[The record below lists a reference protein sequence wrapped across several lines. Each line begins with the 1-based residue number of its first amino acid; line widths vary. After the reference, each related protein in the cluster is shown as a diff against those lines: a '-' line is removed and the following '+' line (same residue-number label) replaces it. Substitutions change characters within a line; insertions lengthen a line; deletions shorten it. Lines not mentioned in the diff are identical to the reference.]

1 VTISLVVEVYDIVPP
16 SKRPSRAKGYL
27 PGTLKKFN
35 PPFHK
40 KNLDYKIIYLGRF
53 MAGNSKSTT
62 QNFSLVINK
71 LLSNDKREL
80 KYNYLKKMI
89 FETRQI

>member
-1 VTISLVVEVYDIVPP
+1 MYDIVPP
-16 SKRPSRAKGYL
+16 
-27 PGTLKKFN
+27 LKASIEGKKIPPRNFDKKIQ

-53 MAGNSKSTT
+53 MAGNSNSTT
-62 QNFSLVINK
+62 QNFSLAANK

-80 KYNYLKKMI
+80 KNNYPKKMI
-89 FETRQI
+89 FEIRQI